1 MILRISKYGPLPSLL
16 PNFELSRVP
25 IWSYI
30 SQSNNNFLK
39 NDALSKDCKTT
50 DFCNKQTLKQQATA
64 ELWVNERRHSFA
76 LYAWIWWMMDIL
88 CLRLMV
94 NKIMGTWKKKLAA
107 FAAEAKAVALLLLPL
122 LVLLL
127 LRWWCDGKQRLS
139 QTERLGFFNGQNKRI
154 WQKPYFFRWE
164 KNPSFVKLI
173 PTFLACLLLRFE
185 NLFKSIKN

>member
-1 MILRISKYGPLPSLL
+1 MGLCPPCSPILSSPGSQFGVIYHRAITTFWKMMLFQRIAKLQIFAISRLWSNK
-16 PNFELSRVP
+16 LS
-25 IWSYI
+25 I
-30 SQSNNNFLK
+30 
-39 NDALSKDCKTT
+39 
-50 DFCNKQTLKQQATA
+50 A

-107 FAAEAKAVALLLLPL
+107 FAAEAKAVALLLLL
-122 LVLLL
+122 VLVLLL